1 MAGPAR
7 FRDFDEAFAEQAAE
21 PVRVRLY
28 GRDWELP
35 GRLPA
40 AAPLKIARYMG
51 EGREQTSLTAAELL
65 DLAADLI
72 PRVTLDE
79 WLARG
84 LDIEVQ
90 LPGIIEWLLRAY
102 MGDDAVDEAAAAEV
116 VAAGEARAPEPG
128 AEELS
133 SSSSNGG
140 GSSKPTSP
148 ASTESTFPRF

>member
-102 MGDDAVDEAAAAEV
+102 MGDDAVDEAAAAET
-116 VAAGEARAPEPG
+116 AGDTPVP
-128 AEELS
+128 LDPTPVPS
-133 SSSSNGG
+133 VSSSNGG